1 MSHTQCKLTVSESS
15 IYANEYH
22 LMANGN
28 WLMAIQ
34 HNGEQMP
41 DTQRENARRLA
52 ACWNACD
59 KIETDALELAVN
71 TGIRELWLKLE
82 RHDKLLAALQAILP
96 FIPTTS
102 AVEGGAA
109 MYSEAVKAADKV
121 RAAIAA
127 TETDSNPPKTN
138 EG

>member
-28 WLMAIQ
+28 WLMAVQ

-82 RHDKLLAALQAILP
+82 RHDKLLAALQRLA
-96 FIPTTS
+96 
-102 AVEGGAA
+102 AA
-109 MYSEAVKAADKV
+109 MSKPAYDAERPNALNQA
-121 RAAIAA
+121 REAIAA
-127 TETDSNPPKTN
+127 ATTN
-138 EG
+138 

>member
-41 DTQRENARRLA
+41 DTQRENARRLV

-82 RHDKLLAALQAILP
+82 RHDKLLAALQAMVKMVDN
-96 FIPTTS
+96 
-102 AVEGGAA
+102 AVEA
-109 MYSEAVKAADKV
+109 KV
-121 RAAIAA
+121 NGSISNTCITIENARSAIASA
-127 TETDSNPPKTN
+127 TTN
-138 EG
+138 